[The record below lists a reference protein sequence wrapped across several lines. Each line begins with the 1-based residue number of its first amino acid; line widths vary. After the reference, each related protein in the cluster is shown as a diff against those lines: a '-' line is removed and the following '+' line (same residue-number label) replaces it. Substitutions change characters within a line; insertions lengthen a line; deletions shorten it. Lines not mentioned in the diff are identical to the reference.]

1 MTLVFVESTV
11 RLRQLTS
18 CLGVYP
24 GVQFCTRCT
33 VLLRRMGKGKK
44 RKKGRR
50 KLKGRILCS
59 GHFSLGQER
68 MVWLGGSV
76 PPCRLRRR

>member
-33 VLLRRMGKGKK
+33 VLLRRKGKGKK
-44 RKKGRR
+44 RKKGKGEVKGKNFVQLTFFLRGVSAPLPPEA
-50 KLKGRILCS
+50 KIILKI
-59 GHFSLGQER
+59 
-68 MVWLGGSV
+68 
-76 PPCRLRRR
+76 

>member
-1 MTLVFVESTV
+1 MTLVFVES
-11 RLRQLTS
+11 LRQLTV

-33 VLLRRMGKGKK
+33 VLLRRKGKGKK
-44 RKKGRR
+44 RKKGRG

-59 GHFSLGQER
+59 
-68 MVWLGGSV
+68 
-76 PPCRLRRR
+76 